1 MIRVLKLII
10 VVALATL
17 IGIWATKNHGYI
29 MLVMADKAIKVNLVA
44 FVFIV
49 FALLFALVFGFRII
63 KLSFQFP
70 YLLFNWLIG
79 LFTVNKQERFADLFA
94 DMVLENN
101 RITNKLSVSSIAKI
115 SPRSFKDY
123 VLFRKICMI
132 ANSKDIKE
140 LDKALKQINGDTIV
154 YKFFEVYKLYL
165 VQKLSEART
174 KVSLL
179 LERNDCRF
187 LPNIANLAGNIA
199 LADEDAVFA
208 LKVLEKYDVYL
219 KQDLGEKLIVLA
231 LRKAKDVDEL
241 SDIYNKAETT
251 NTISRVYLEQLVDFE
266 EVVLAEKFAKK
277 QLAGGN
283 ILPEMLKIYANAFSI
298 PIAKL
303 SEKVLDRANHDYDS
317 ILMLLELATIKS
329 DNYSFKIAY
338 DYIERHIKDL
348 LSTTQLERYHHI
360 LCKFFIK
367 NGDVAGIDISATQ
380 LIYRNN

>member
-179 LERNDCRF
+179 LERNNCRF

-277 QLAGGN
+277 QLVGGN

-329 DNYSFKIAY
+329 DNYSFKMAY

-348 LSTTQLERYHHI
+348 LNTTQLERYHHI

>member
-101 RITNKLSVSSIAKI
+101 RITNKLSISSIAKI

-132 ANSKDIKE
+132 ANNKDIKE

-179 LERNDCRF
+179 LERNNCRF

-277 QLAGGN
+277 QLVGGN

>member
-165 VQKLSEART
+165 VQKFSEART

-179 LERNDCRF
+179 LERNNCRF

-277 QLAGGN
+277 QLVGGN

-329 DNYSFKIAY
+329 DNYSFKMAY

-348 LSTTQLERYHHI
+348 LNTTQLERYHHI

>member
-165 VQKLSEART
+165 VQKFSEART

-179 LERNDCRF
+179 LERNNCRF
-187 LPNIANLAGNIA
+187 LPNIANLAGDIA

-251 NTISRVYLEQLVDFE
+251 NIISRVYLEQLVDFE

-329 DNYSFKIAY
+329 DNYSFKMAY

-348 LSTTQLERYHHI
+348 LNTTQLERYHHI

-380 LIYRNN
+380 LIY

>member
-70 YLLFNWLIG
+70 YLLFNWFIG

-179 LERNDCRF
+179 LERNNCRF

-251 NTISRVYLEQLVDFE
+251 NIISRVYLEQLVDFE

-283 ILPEMLKIYANAFSI
+283 ILPEMLKIYVNAFSI

-329 DNYSFKIAY
+329 DNYSFKMAY

-348 LSTTQLERYHHI
+348 LNTTQLERYHNI